1 MAEPFKMIR
10 ARQPGLMLS
19 AMTVAELG
27 KLASGKCA
35 GICEKLLSVMVMPC
49 KVKALVASGGR
60 KWTVPF

>member
-1 MAEPFKMIR
+1 
-10 ARQPGLMLS
+10 
-19 AMTVAELG
+19 MTVAELG

-35 GICEKLLSVMVMPC
+35 GICEKLLSVLVMPC